1 MVWFVSDV
9 LYGLDIETD
18 TTINGLD
25 PEVAAVVAVAVA
37 GGGVSAV
44 IRGEECSI
52 LKELDSLLKR
62 LEPGIIVTW
71 NGSAFDLPFLQNRAA
86 LHGIKLGLDLSADAP
101 TRKQP
106 RFKASWYG
114 HRHLDAYLAYRYQL
128 ARVMPVSCGLKSIAA
143 FYGLDAVEVPVERL
157 HELPAAL
164 VDAYVLSDAV
174 LAAELAARHWD
185 WAQFFIDEAPSATI
199 DLSRQMESDL
209 AAGSGPSP
217 DLTAV
222 RFDHTPGDR
231 QAEAR
236 ATGITAT
243 G

>member
-9 LYGLDIETD
+9 MYGLDIETD

-37 GGGVSAV
+37 GGDVSVV
-44 IRGEECSI
+44 IRGEERSI
-52 LKELDSLLKR
+52 LNELDNLLRR

-71 NGSAFDLPFLQNRAA
+71 NGSAFDLPFLQHRAA
-86 LHGIKLGLDLSADAP
+86 LHGITLGLELSADAP

-106 RFKASWYG
+106 RFRARWYG

-143 FYGLDAVEVPVERL
+143 FYGLDAVEVAVERL
-157 HELPAAL
+157 HELPDSL

-174 LAAELAARHWD
+174 LAAQLAARHWD
-185 WAQFFIDEAPSATI
+185 WTQFFVDEAPSAKL
-199 DLSRQMESDL
+199 DLGRQMEADL
-209 AAGSGPSP
+209 AAGSGPGP
-217 DLTAV
+217 DFAAV
-222 RFDHTPGDR
+222 RLDHASGNR
-231 QAEAR
+231 QAESR
-236 ATGITAT
+236 STGITAT